1 MPCAPHR
8 QSRTCLSTEES
19 PGHPEHPHELGS
31 GAGQG
36 TQVLRLL
43 RPVSVWH
50 TAPRANPARFRLA
63 TGARLRLAVTHQ
75 GPAQRPQQ
83 SANRTEPPVSGA
95 GAETAPSLPGGMQK
109 AFATSGGW
117 GDTRVRKAV
126 TQSCPGIEPVAP
138 GPECRW
144 TSTTRLREA
153 PGDTHRRRSQR
164 LDVRGQSGAERGFPS
179 RTHTGATPRLRGG
192 ARPPDTAR
200 EREPHCW
207 PCAAGTAAHGPLLHT
222 KPPPKPPPEQPRQSS
237 QDPHPSLLG
246 HPPPR

>member
-1 MPCAPHR
+1 MPDTPAGESTHLPLLGNLAPCAPFPRGGWGKETNPTRRRRERGALAPGPECEPRATVVFISSCAALTCPLKKKENASFLPQTCVLPLQAPPLTPCAPHR

-83 SANRTEPPVSGA
+83 STNRTEPPVSGA
-95 GAETAPSLPGGMQK
+95 GAETAPSLPGGVQP
-109 AFATSGGW
+109 AFATSGGS

-126 TQSCPGIEPVAP
+126 TQSCP
-138 GPECRW
+138 W
-144 TSTTRLREA
+144 
-153 PGDTHRRRSQR
+153 HR
-164 LDVRGQSGAERGFPS
+164 VRGS
-179 RTHTGATPRLRGG
+179 RPRV
-192 ARPPDTAR
+192 
-200 EREPHCW
+200 
-207 PCAAGTAAHGPLLHT
+207 
-222 KPPPKPPPEQPRQSS
+222 
-237 QDPHPSLLG
+237 
-246 HPPPR
+246 